1 MVFFKV
7 DRLVHVLVALQF
19 VFVFITP
26 VTPSQW
32 LSLALTSSVSSFSSR
47 KSCDDFDNHLSYKQV
62 QVCKRNVDVMN
73 SVKFGATIAVQE
85 CQHQF
90 RYRRWNCTTLQ
101 FEKSPVFGNSA
112 NGGTREAAFVHSI
125 SSAGVAYAVT
135 HSCSAGKLGRKCGC
149 DQKYTGEAEEG
160 WKWAGC
166 SDDIEYGIEFSTKF
180 VDARER
186 GRTGNPARIMMNL
199 HNNMAGRLALRK
211 FVQIPCKC
219 HGVSGSCNVKTCWRS
234 LPNFRKVGE
243 HIKEKFDGA
252 TEVQYQRIGSK
263 SVLVPRN
270 PEYKPY
276 TKYDLVYLNG
286 SPDFCSADP
295 STGSLGTQGRF
306 CNRTSQA
313 IEGCAFMCCNRGFTT
328 HLEHRVDRCN
338 CKFFWC
344 CYVKCSECH
353 KRVEV
358 SICK

>member
-1 MVFFKV
+1 MSFTKWSY
-7 DRLVHVLVALQF
+7 RNNASWNYGLVLFEIIELCVLCFQ
-19 VFVFITP
+19 
-26 VTPSQW
+26 
-32 LSLALTSSVSSFSSR
+32 
-47 KSCDDFDNHLSYKQV
+47 
-62 QVCKRNVDVMN
+62 
-73 SVKFGATIAVQE
+73 
-85 CQHQF
+85 
-90 RYRRWNCTTLQ
+90 
-101 FEKSPVFGNSA
+101 
-112 NGGTREAAFVHSI
+112 
-125 SSAGVAYAVT
+125 
-135 HSCSAGKLGRKCGC
+135 
-149 DQKYTGEAEEG
+149 
-160 WKWAGC
+160 
-166 SDDIEYGIEFSTKF
+166 
-180 VDARER
+180 
-186 GRTGNPARIMMNL
+186 
-199 HNNMAGRLALRK
+199 ALRK

-286 SPDFCSADP
+286 SPDFCNADP

-328 HLEHRVDRCN
+328 HLENRVDRCN

-358 SICK
+358 SICKWVSSCDTITILLQGKCTRCSVFRLFALWHVLMAVSNKKVQASV